1 VHNHRDPINRHAL
14 GKGQTKIS
22 SLIRE
27 IRRAVIEIHLRV
39 RVYPTGVLWVDL
51 HVIGETADRD
61 LDRRQRRRGSQHELL
76 LDRVEGAAK
85 QGISSLSKLLQQL
98 IDRRQR
104 GVRLIGEVKTL
115 LVYLICQHGYEVRGA
130 EELDDVSDSLGHVSG
145 KVVRVK
151 IAGVLH
157 LDGNRTERERL
168 RRGRDVDR
176 SRQQQVVG
184 ERDSRIA
191 FTTACRW
198 LCGRKL

>member
-1 VHNHRDPINRHAL
+1 MRNFRVVDLFGVFGPRDHLILDIPVDNELEPINRHAL

-22 SLIRE
+22 TLIRE

-115 LVYLICQHGYEVRGA
+115 LVYLICQHGYEVRAA

-145 KVVRVK
+145 KVVR
-151 IAGVLH
+151 
-157 LDGNRTERERL
+157 
-168 RRGRDVDR
+168 
-176 SRQQQVVG
+176 
-184 ERDSRIA
+184 
-191 FTTACRW
+191 
-198 LCGRKL
+198 